1 MFEYTFMQNAF
12 MVSILIS
19 VVCPI
24 IGIFLVLRR
33 YAMIGDT
40 LAHTSLAG
48 VAAGLLFQINP
59 IVSACL
65 LYTSDAADE

>member
-48 VAAGLLFQINP
+48 VAAEF
-59 IVSACL
+59 
-65 LYTSDAADE
+65 